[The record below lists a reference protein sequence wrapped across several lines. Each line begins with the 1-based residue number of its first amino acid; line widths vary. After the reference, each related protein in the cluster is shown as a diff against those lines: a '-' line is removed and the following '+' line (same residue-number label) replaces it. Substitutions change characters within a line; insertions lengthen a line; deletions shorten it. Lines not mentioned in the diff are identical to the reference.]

1 LPFGTYKKIAV
12 ECQRLVYGGKE
23 IADGKNLLELGID
36 DGSTIFLV
44 ERVENVNAAPV
55 SSPVVVAPP
64 VAEVIS
70 VPEESVSRSVP
81 VEPMS
86 VSSRRYVPLSNTA
99 NREERIQS
107 TIDLAFWVRVYCIFG
122 FAVSLLSMAM
132 WLGAF
137 LPLVFYLF
145 GYIACRKLNRCLLVF
160 PLLVSIVVGP
170 IGFVCVLWNLA
181 THFWPPLFAALVVSF
196 LHILIM
202 ASILKLGSRIKHLSC
217 EEKQEAVG
225 RIRARI
231 RCCCC

>member
-1 LPFGTYKKIAV
+1 MVKKIAV

-44 ERVENVNAAPV
+44 ERVDNVNEAPV
-55 SSPVVVAPP
+55 SSPVVVVPQ
-64 VAEVIS
+64 VVTVIP
-70 VPEESVSRSVP
+70 VPEESVSRS
-81 VEPMS
+81 EPMS
-86 VSSRRYVPLSNTA
+86 VNSREYIPVGGSA

-122 FAVSLLSMAM
+122 FLVSLFSMSM
-132 WLGAF
+132 TMGAF
-137 LPLVFYLF
+137 LPLLCYLF

-160 PLLVSIVVGP
+160 PLLVSIILGP
-170 IGFVCVLWNLA
+170 IGFVIVLWNLS
-181 THFWPPLFAALVVSF
+181 THFWPPMFAVLMVSF

-202 ASILKLGSRIKHLSC
+202 ASIFRLGRRIKHLSC
-217 EEKQEAVG
+217 SEKQDAVA
-225 RIRARI
+225 RIRSRI